1 VHLEG
6 ETPGRVIVIK
16 LQPSKEENGR
26 TIVRGG
32 ITMLATPTLLENIAT
47 KEGRRTSLRILE

>member
-16 LQPSKEENGR
+16 LQLSKEEIGR

-32 ITMLATPTLLENIAT
+32 STMLATPTLLENIAT